1 MTFRALAAPCA
12 VCTRTTHPE
21 SICVHIVHVLD
32 RTDAVGGVQTY
43 LADLIPALAARG
55 HLSSIVSETSGDLGG
70 ATTSCVPGIAG
81 DGPQLPAS
89 VRKAFDKVL
98 ADQQADL
105 VIQHVAVSPSVAVA
119 AAERTSVVVYA
130 HDYFMT
136 CPGNARYLHKSE
148 NFCIEG
154 HGLRCF
160 RRAYTERSTN
170 RRPDRLVRAYR
181 RTQAWQEAW
190 PVLTRVLVASRFVE
204 GVHLRS
210 GIPKDLLRVV
220 GYPVEK
226 AIAIEADPAAP
237 DVLYVGRLV
246 DSKGVHVLLE
256 ALARLSGVSAAVA
269 GDGPAR
275 AELEEL
281 SRDLGLTDRVRFLG
295 WIGQEQRAALLR
307 GSRVFVLPSLWDE
320 PFGIVGVEALGAGLP
335 VVATAAGGIPDWLD
349 DGVTGI
355 LVPRGDRDTLA
366 RALDRLLQDEP
377 LRRRYASA
385 GPIASERF
393 SLARHLD
400 VLLPALG
407 LE

>member
-1 MTFRALAAPCA
+1 
-12 VCTRTTHPE
+12 
-21 SICVHIVHVLD
+21 
-32 RTDAVGGVQTY
+32 
-43 LADLIPALAARG
+43 
-55 HLSSIVSETSGDLGG
+55 
-70 ATTSCVPGIAG
+70 
-81 DGPQLPAS
+81 
-89 VRKAFDKVL
+89 
-98 ADQQADL
+98 
-105 VIQHVAVSPSVAVA
+105 
-119 AAERTSVVVYA
+119 
-130 HDYFMT
+130 
-136 CPGNARYLHKSE
+136 
-148 NFCIEG
+148 
-154 HGLRCF
+154 
-160 RRAYTERSTN
+160 
-170 RRPDRLVRAYR
+170 
-181 RTQAWQEAW
+181 
-190 PVLTRVLVASRFVE
+190 
-204 GVHLRS
+204 
-210 GIPKDLLRVV
+210 
-220 GYPVEK
+220 
-226 AIAIEADPAAP
+226 
-237 DVLYVGRLV
+237 
-246 DSKGVHVLLE
+246 VHVLLE